1 MNGTGGN
8 AALVGYNAGDG
19 IISFTVP
26 GSQTDEIMKI
36 ASTSNVDIPGMW
48 VFRLDRHEVILRCQE
63 NANGM
68 VFLTL

>member
-26 GSQTDEIMKI
+26 GSQTDEIIEI
-36 ASTSNVDIPGMW
+36 ASTSNVGTPGMW
-48 VFRLDRHEVILRCQE
+48 IFRLDKHEFVLPRCQE
-63 NANGM
+63 FSNGI
-68 VFLTL
+68 VY